1 MDIVLVSAL
10 GWAIAQLI
18 KTILRSI
25 YNRKVA
31 WHAFFESGGFP
42 SAHSA
47 FVTCLTLQIGK
58 IEGFRSSIFALAF
71 GFWVVVVYDSFN
83 VRYAVGI
90 HSRELN
96 HINYELAEE
105 RGSEFRPIKE
115 VLGHTPFQVVCGVL
129 LGALIA
135 GLRLWFFPLQEL
147 PFHFPFRL
155 PFRALQA
162 TLSGTFFI

>member
-1 MDIVLVSAL
+1 MDIVLVSTLA
-10 GWAIAQLI
+10 WAIAQLI
-18 KTILRSI
+18 KTVLRSI
-25 YNRKVA
+25 YNRKIA

-47 FVTCLTLQIGK
+47 FVTSLTLQIGK
-58 IEGFRSSIFALAF
+58 MEGFRSSLFALAF

-90 HSRELN
+90 HSQELN

-129 LGALIA
+129 LGAFIA
-135 GLRLWFFPLQEL
+135 GLRLWFFPLQE
-147 PFHFPFRL
+147 FPFRL
-155 PFRALQA
+155 PFQALHTA
-162 TLSGTFFI
+162 LSTVFFI